1 MGTIKDILVVTGCV
15 LLIVGMAVLVYW
27 LLCSVCDGRI

>member
-1 MGTIKDILVVTGCV
+1 VKKDTMKDILVVTGCI

-27 LLCSVCDGRI
+27 LLCSVCK